1 MLKKIKK
8 IKNLRLIIADVL
20 LIAALAVAFAV
31 TYDINR
37 HAGLYLLS
45 AELLAAAVMLVRS
58 GKR

>member
-8 IKNLRLIIADVL
+8 IRNLRLIVADTMLVV
-20 LIAALAVAFAV
+20 ALVIAFAV

-45 AELLAAAVMLVRS
+45 VELLIAAVLLVRS
-58 GKR
+58 GKK

>member
-8 IKNLRLIIADVL
+8 IKNLRLIVADTMLV
-20 LIAALAVAFAV
+20 AALVIAFAV

-45 AELLAAAVMLVRS
+45 VELLVAAVLLVRS
-58 GKR
+58 GKK